1 MFSNYS
7 SDDDIHDSDST
18 APDREISVGTTSIVG
33 IFFVLALICAAF
45 FGIGYTL
52 GRRQSPPPLTSPQAA
67 AVSTSSTPK
76 PSPGS
81 PTQSDA
87 ASTDT
92 DSPASD
98 SKPEKESAA
107 IAVPPPPVTPA
118 VLPSKPAEVRESP
131 ATHAVKTTPT
141 PSVPV
146 PAASPSP
153 IVVQIA
159 AVSHHEDA
167 DVLIS
172 ALTRRGYS
180 VAIRQEPQDKL
191 FHVQIGPFESRKDAD
206 AMRQRL
212 LADGYNAIVK

>member
-33 IFFVLALICAAF
+33 IFFVLALVCAAF

-52 GRRQSPPPLTSPQAA
+52 GRRESPQPLTSPQAA
-67 AVSTSSTPK
+67 AVTTSSTPK

-81 PTQSDA
+81 PAESAA
-87 ASTDT
+87 ASADT
-92 DSPASD
+92 DSPSSD
-98 SKPEKESAA
+98 SKPKNESAA
-107 IAVPPPPVTPA
+107 IAVPPLPTTPA
-118 VLPSKPAEVRESP
+118 LLPSKPVEVDE
-131 ATHAVKTTPT
+131 TPT
-141 PSVPV
+141 PHAVRATSAPV
-146 PAASPSP
+146 AAASASP
-153 IVVQIA
+153 IIVQIA

-191 FHVQIGPFESRKDAD
+191 FHVQIGPFVNRKDAD

>member
-1 MFSNYS
+1 MLNS
-7 SDDDIHDSDST
+7 SYDDDNILHDRDSSG
-18 APDREISVGTTSIVG
+18 DREISVGTSSIVG

-52 GRRQSPPPLTSPQAA
+52 GRRQSQPATYSAPVAA
-67 AVSTSSTPK
+67 TAASSVSK

-81 PTQSDA
+81 PAKDDSATSSEAANA
-87 ASTDT
+87 ASSP
-92 DSPASD
+92 SPAAD
-98 SKPEKESAA
+98 
-107 IAVPPPPVTPA
+107 VPVA
-118 VLPSKPAEVRESP
+118 PSKPVDVPEASGSRAEKATP
-131 ATHAVKTTPT
+131 ALPVA
-141 PSVPV
+141 V
-146 PAASPSP
+146 PAGPGAS
-153 IVVQIA
+153 IMVQIA

-172 ALTRRGYS
+172 ALSRRGYT

-191 FHVQIGPFESRKDAD
+191 FHVQIGPFANRKDAD

>member
-1 MFSNYS
+1 MLNS
-7 SDDDIHDSDST
+7 SYNDDNTLHDRDS
-18 APDREISVGTTSIVG
+18 AGDREISVGTSSIVG

-52 GRRQSPPPLTSPQAA
+52 GRRQSQPATFTAPVAA
-67 AVSTSSTPK
+67 TTTSSVSK

-81 PTQSDA
+81 PAKDDDSASAGSSSEA
-87 ASTDT
+87 ASA
-92 DSPASD
+92 AS
-98 SKPEKESAA
+98 
-107 IAVPPPPVTPA
+107 
-118 VLPSKPAEVRESP
+118 
-131 ATHAVKTTPT
+131 
-141 PSVPV
+141 
-146 PAASPSP
+146 SPSP
-153 IVVQIA
+153 SAVVRVAPGKPVEVSEASGSRAVKATPAAPAGPGAPIIVQIA

-172 ALTRRGYS
+172 ALSRRGYT

-191 FHVQIGPFESRKDAD
+191 FHVQIGPFANRKEAD

>member
-1 MFSNYS
+1 MLNS
-7 SDDDIHDSDST
+7 SYDDDNTLRDRDS
-18 APDREISVGTTSIVG
+18 AGDREISVGTSSIVG

-52 GRRQSPPPLTSPQAA
+52 GRRQSQPATLSAPVAATSASS
-67 AVSTSSTPK
+67 VSK

-81 PTQSDA
+81 PAKDDSTSASSSSEA
-87 ASTDT
+87 AS
-92 DSPASD
+92 
-98 SKPEKESAA
+98 
-107 IAVPPPPVTPA
+107 
-118 VLPSKPAEVRESP
+118 
-131 ATHAVKTTPT
+131 
-141 PSVPV
+141 
-146 PAASPSP
+146 ASPSP
-153 IVVQIA
+153 SVAVPDAPSKVVDGPEGGGLRAVKATPALPVAAPVGPGVPIMVQIA

-172 ALTRRGYS
+172 ALSRRGYT

-191 FHVQIGPFESRKDAD
+191 FHVQIGPFANRKDAD

>member
-1 MFSNYS
+1 MLNS
-7 SDDDIHDSDST
+7 SYDDDNTLHDHDSSG
-18 APDREISVGTTSIVG
+18 DREISVGTSSIVG

-52 GRRQSPPPLTSPQAA
+52 GRRQSQPATFSAPVAA
-67 AVSTSSTPK
+67 TTASSVSK

-81 PTQSDA
+81 PAKDDSASSGSSSEA
-87 ASTDT
+87 ASAT
-92 DSPASD
+92 SPSP
-98 SKPEKESAA
+98 SV
-107 IAVPPPPVTPA
+107 AVPVA
-118 VLPSKPAEVRESP
+118 PSKPVDVPE
-131 ATHAVKTTPT
+131 ATGSRAVKATPAL
-141 PSVPV
+141 PVAV
-146 PAASPSP
+146 PAGPGAS
-153 IVVQIA
+153 IMVQIA

-172 ALTRRGYS
+172 ALSRRGYT

-191 FHVQIGPFESRKDAD
+191 FHVQIGPFANRKEAD

>member
-1 MFSNYS
+1 MLNS
-7 SDDDIHDSDST
+7 SYDDDNTLHDRDL
-18 APDREISVGTTSIVG
+18 AADREISVGTSSIVG

-52 GRRQSPPPLTSPQAA
+52 GRRQSQPATFSAPVAA
-67 AVSTSSTPK
+67 TTTSTSSASK

-81 PTQSDA
+81 PTRDNSASESGSKPDSDA
-87 ASTDT
+87 ASAASSP
-92 DSPASD
+92 SPAAAS
-98 SKPEKESAA
+98 PAA
-107 IAVPPPPVTPA
+107 ITKPVDTPDA
-118 VLPSKPAEVRESP
+118 SGS
-131 ATHAVKTTPT
+131 HAVKATPAL
-141 PSVPV
+141 PSAA
-146 PAASPSP
+146 PAGSGAPL
-153 IVVQIA
+153 IVQVA

-172 ALTRRGYS
+172 ALSQRGYT

-191 FHVQIGPFESRKDAD
+191 FHVQIGPFATRKDAD

>member
-1 MFSNYS
+1 MLNRSY
-7 SDDDIHDSDST
+7 DDNTLHDRDP
-18 APDREISVGTTSIVG
+18 AGDREISVGTSSIVG

-52 GRRQSPPPLTSPQAA
+52 GRRQAQPATFSAPV
-67 AVSTSSTPK
+67 AVTTASSVSK

-81 PTQSDA
+81 PAKDDSASAGTPGETAAA
-87 ASTDT
+87 AS
-92 DSPASD
+92 
-98 SKPEKESAA
+98 
-107 IAVPPPPVTPA
+107 
-118 VLPSKPAEVRESP
+118 
-131 ATHAVKTTPT
+131 
-141 PSVPV
+141 
-146 PAASPSP
+146 SPSP
-153 IVVQIA
+153 PVAVAVAPIKPVEVPEGAGARAVKGTPALPVAAPVGPGAPIIVQIA

-172 ALTRRGYS
+172 ALSRRGYT

-191 FHVQIGPFESRKDAD
+191 FHVQIGPFANRKEAD